1 MKKILLIEDDQIVAN
16 VYRNKLIVDGF
27 QVEVANEGRAGLQFV
42 TTFQPD
48 LIILDLMLPD
58 ISGVEIMKDLRA
70 RPGLE
75 KLPIIVFSNTYL
87 SNVMKEAWKA
97 GASKCFSKASCTP
110 KQILEAI
117 HSLLDHLPDTAA
129 APASTAPTT
138 APKQEPPA
146 ATTGLKL
153 KMAGST
159 PTPSPPAGPAAPVI
173 PPPDLGEQFR
183 KTFPTILTDLRTLHQ
198 TLIKTSDPTGRFQQL
213 DAIYASVHTLTGHAS
228 MAGLTSLARLAE
240 ALEALIRELQQKTD
254 NLTPSTL
261 RTVASTIDFLEFVFK
276 RGKTADALKDRP
288 AKILVVDDEL
298 LSRRGVTHALEKA
311 KLSGEDLDD
320 PMAALKLLGE
330 NSYDL
335 IILDADMPAMNGFEL
350 CAKLRTL
357 PLHKKTPVV
366 FVTNLND
373 FEARANSTMAGANDF
388 IAKPFLFIEL
398 AVKALVYVLRG
409 RLEAVK
415 YSA

>member
-1 MKKILLIEDDQIVAN
+1 MKKILLIEDDHIVAN
-16 VYRNKLIVDGF
+16 VYSNKLVVDGF
-27 QVEVANEGRAGLQFV
+27 HVEIANDGRTGLQLI
-42 TTFQPD
+42 TTYQPD

-117 HSLLDHLPDTAA
+117 HSLLDNTPDNPAA
-129 APASTAPTT
+129 APAAHPEQNTPTPLIKLKPAAPNTPTPTAPT
-138 APKQEPPA
+138 APA
-146 ATTGLKL
+146 
-153 KMAGST
+153 
-159 PTPSPPAGPAAPVI
+159 PSPTT
-173 PPPDLGEQFR
+173 PPSDNGEQFR
-183 KTFPTILTDLRTLHQ
+183 KEFPNTLNTLRSIHQ
-198 TLIKTSDPTGRFQQL
+198 TLIKTTDPTARFQQL
-213 DAIYASVHTLTGHAS
+213 DTIYTSIHTLTGQAS
-228 MAGLTSLARLAE
+228 IAGMSSLARLAE
-240 ALEALIRELQQKTD
+240 ALEALIRELQQKPQ

-261 RTVASTIDFLEFVFK
+261 RTVASTIDSLEFVFK
-276 RGKTADALKDRP
+276 RGKAADALKDRP

-311 KLSGEDLDD
+311 KLNSQDLED
-320 PMAALKLLGE
+320 PVAALQLLAE

-335 IILDADMPAMNGFEL
+335 IILDADMPGMNGFEL

-357 PLHKKTPVV
+357 PAHKKTPVV
-366 FVTNLND
+366 FVTNLTD
-373 FEARANSTMAGANDF
+373 FEARASSTMAGANDF
-388 IAKPFLFIEL
+388 IAKPFMFIEL

-409 RLEAVK
+409 RLEGIK
-415 YSA
+415 PSL